1 MTNASK
7 YGILMHSV
15 DNFIQV
21 TVVRDTKEAAMS
33 LLQSVLLGLIQGLT
47 EFLPVSS
54 SGHLAIF
61 KQFFQIE
68 TGGMFFDIL
77 LHIGT
82 LIAVFI
88 VYYKDIFRMIKE
100 GFAIIGDSF
109 VNVATFFKRVITKED
124 LPYRKIVHNSYRK
137 FVMLVIVSTIPTGII
152 GIAAKDLVSAAEQIL
167 LVPGICLI
175 ITAVLLFIADRIPDG
190 GKTPK
195 QVTYPNAYLRDFVP
209 VLGQILKEKQIAPE
223 KLHLEIIDEESEEKS
238 IFEPVGVDEVLDQ
251 LADQL
256 NHLTVYTDR
265 PAHFQ
270 AFAEQIYEE
279 NGLMPLIFTKKQL
292 KSRSFSGAQGVADRA
307 DMRPGVGDT
316 LVLDFEWEG
325 QCYFNL
331 LAQGKNYIPIHKK
344 PWKIAENL
352 DIIVPFGYN
361 TVIVKSR
368 QNKKKKPV
376 RDRFEEAFYSD

>member
-1 MTNASK
+1 
-7 YGILMHSV
+7 
-15 DNFIQV
+15 
-21 TVVRDTKEAAMS
+21 MS
-33 LLQSVLLGLIQGLT
+33 
-47 EFLPVSS
+47 
-54 SGHLAIF
+54 
-61 KQFFQIE
+61 
-68 TGGMFFDIL
+68 
-77 LHIGT
+77 
-82 LIAVFI
+82 
-88 VYYKDIFRMIKE
+88 
-100 GFAIIGDSF
+100 
-109 VNVATFFKRVITKED
+109 
-124 LPYRKIVHNSYRK
+124 
-137 FVMLVIVSTIPTGII
+137 
-152 GIAAKDLVSAAEQIL
+152 
-167 LVPGICLI
+167 
-175 ITAVLLFIADRIPDG
+175 
-190 GKTPK
+190 
-195 QVTYPNAYLRDFVP
+195 YPNAYLRDFVP

-238 IFEPVGVDEVLDQ
+238 MFEPVGVDE
-251 LADQL
+251 
-256 NHLTVYTDR
+256 DR

>member
-1 MTNASK
+1 
-7 YGILMHSV
+7 
-15 DNFIQV
+15 
-21 TVVRDTKEAAMS
+21 MS
-33 LLQSVLLGLIQGLT
+33 
-47 EFLPVSS
+47 
-54 SGHLAIF
+54 
-61 KQFFQIE
+61 
-68 TGGMFFDIL
+68 
-77 LHIGT
+77 
-82 LIAVFI
+82 
-88 VYYKDIFRMIKE
+88 
-100 GFAIIGDSF
+100 
-109 VNVATFFKRVITKED
+109 
-124 LPYRKIVHNSYRK
+124 
-137 FVMLVIVSTIPTGII
+137 
-152 GIAAKDLVSAAEQIL
+152 
-167 LVPGICLI
+167 
-175 ITAVLLFIADRIPDG
+175 
-190 GKTPK
+190 
-195 QVTYPNAYLRDFVP
+195 YPNAYLRDFVP

-251 LADQL
+251 LADEL

-292 KSRSFSGAQGVADRA
+292 KSRSFSGAQGVA
-307 DMRPGVGDT
+307 V
-316 LVLDFEWEG
+316 VLDFEWEG

>member
-1 MTNASK
+1 
-7 YGILMHSV
+7 
-15 DNFIQV
+15 
-21 TVVRDTKEAAMS
+21 MS
-33 LLQSVLLGLIQGLT
+33 
-47 EFLPVSS
+47 
-54 SGHLAIF
+54 
-61 KQFFQIE
+61 
-68 TGGMFFDIL
+68 
-77 LHIGT
+77 
-82 LIAVFI
+82 
-88 VYYKDIFRMIKE
+88 
-100 GFAIIGDSF
+100 
-109 VNVATFFKRVITKED
+109 
-124 LPYRKIVHNSYRK
+124 
-137 FVMLVIVSTIPTGII
+137 
-152 GIAAKDLVSAAEQIL
+152 
-167 LVPGICLI
+167 
-175 ITAVLLFIADRIPDG
+175 
-190 GKTPK
+190 
-195 QVTYPNAYLRDFVP
+195 YPNAYLRDFVP

-251 LADQL
+251 LADEL

-292 KSRSFSGAQGVADRA
+292 KSRSFSGARA
-307 DMRPGVGDT
+307 WRTERHAAWGGRYT
-316 LVLDFEWEG
+316 RFGFEWEG